1 MPKDIYHSP
10 YNITRKGNTD
20 IHECTHEETGYTLDN
35 AEDFNRTVTIEEHSE
50 EIKHE

>member
-20 IHECTHEETGYTLDN
+20 IHMCTHEGTTYETEKTETETKVKVEGDTAN
-35 AEDFNRTVTIEEHSE
+35 GEE
-50 EIKHE
+50 